1 MAEHAGVA
9 SERTP
14 AVRGSAVRAE
24 RELWGPIRRLLA
36 RGPTGTAVRT
46 AITGT
51 VGFQIGVWVVDD
63 LQFAVFAAFTGIAL
77 SGFADFGG
85 SLRGR
90 AVANV
95 TTGSIAVA
103 LVAIGTIVSDS
114 VIFGP
119 IAALLLTFV
128 VILAG
133 GLGGYARAAS
143 RVLVIFLVLAIGI
156 PAPVADIP
164 DRIGGV
170 LLGTALAT
178 GASVLLW
185 QRSPRREI
193 EAAIA
198 DAATAIA
205 SGLATIASGAAQA
218 ASAADEAEAAVKAAR
233 EKAARLGATPAG
245 PVARDRSRAYL
256 IDDLERA
263 TRVMSE
269 IRHPPAPEHEHP
281 AVREI
286 LDVGRERISDARRLF
301 LGVADALRGIHSA
314 PVGEAHAALR
324 RTEHDLSGV
333 SVDPEDPKDVVLAS
347 EWALLANEL
356 AWTAGIAS
364 THASASPVPLGRGD
378 TDAERSLGET
388 EPELDVVR
396 RSIGVI
402 RADLSL
408 HSVRFQDSVRTA
420 LALGVAVGLTAALDL
435 SHGFWVSLATLT
447 VLKTAARATAISAF
461 DAIVGTL
468 VGFALSV
475 LIVLAADVE
484 HPVYGIALPI
494 LIFMS
499 IWATG
504 AIGLAAGQ
512 AAFTM
517 TVVVLFNLLEPA
529 GWELGIARVEDV
541 VVGAAAGIVI
551 AIVAWPRG
559 SRVELGHATGALVS
573 AAARYA
579 GLVMGGLLVGQE
591 RRGVDRPERLEVKGA
606 SQRLDE
612 VIQLSMAEGR
622 PGTDQM
628 AHWLAIAG
636 EAHRLWYI
644 ADHDSLAPVDD
655 TPACRPLVVYLESA
669 VRDVTSLY
677 EAAGNAITAGEPPQP
692 AQVIDTTELDDLVE
706 ACLARSRSKE
716 TVSTLARLLLIA
728 RWVAVASEVL
738 RELRADVAQAT
749 AERPPELLGDATP
762 APVG

>member
-1 MAEHAGVA
+1 V
-9 SERTP
+9 SP
-14 AVRGSAVRAE
+14 SQVE
-24 RELWGPIRRLLA
+24 RELWAPIQWLLDKGPA
-36 RGPTGTAVRT
+36 GTAVRT

-63 LQFAVFAAFTGIAL
+63 LQFAVFAAFAGIAL
-77 SGFADFGG
+77 TGFADFGG
-85 SLRGR
+85 TLRGR
-90 AVANV
+90 AIANV
-95 TTGSIAVA
+95 LTGLIAIA
-103 LVAIGTIVSDS
+103 LVAVGTLVSES

-119 IAALLLTFV
+119 MAAVLLTFL

-133 GLGGYARAAS
+133 GLGGYARAGS

-156 PAPVADIP
+156 PAPFGVLP
-164 DRIGGV
+164 ERIGGV
-170 LLGTALAT
+170 LLGTALAAI
-178 GASVLLW
+178 ASVVLW
-185 QRSPRREI
+185 PQHPRQEI

-198 DAATAIA
+198 DAAHAIA
-205 SGLATIASGAAQA
+205 DGLAKMAAGAEDARSA
-218 ASAADEAEAAVKAAR
+218 ASEAEQAVKTAR
-233 EKAARLGATPAG
+233 SKAARLGATPAG
-245 PVARDRSRAYL
+245 PVARDRARAYL
-256 IDDLERA
+256 LDDLERA
-263 TRVMSE
+263 TRVMGE
-269 IRHPPAPEHEHP
+269 LRRPPAPQSGHE
-281 AVREI
+281 AANEI
-286 LDVGRERISDARRLF
+286 LGVGRERLSDARRLF
-301 LGVADALRGIHSA
+301 LEVADAMRGVHSA

-324 RTEHDLSGV
+324 RTERDLAEAS
-333 SVDPEDPKDVVLAS
+333 SDPADPKEVVLAS

-364 THASASPVPLGRGD
+364 THASAAPVPLGRGD
-378 TDAERSLGET
+378 TAGERSLGET
-388 EPELDVVR
+388 EPELDLVR

-420 LALGVAVGLTAALDL
+420 VALGVAVGLTAALDL

-447 VLKTAARATAISAF
+447 VLKTAARSTAISAF

-475 LIVLAADVE
+475 LIVFAADVE
-484 HPVYGIALPI
+484 HSVYAIALPI
-494 LIFMS
+494 LIFFS

-517 TVVVLFNLLEPA
+517 TVVVLFNLLEPS

-551 AIVAWPRG
+551 GIVAWPRG
-559 SRVELGHATGALVS
+559 SKVELGPATGALIS

-579 GLVMGGLLVGQE
+579 GLVMGGLLAGEE
-591 RRGVDRPERLEVKGA
+591 RRRVDREERLDVKKA

-622 PGTDQM
+622 PGSERM

-644 ADHDSLAPVDD
+644 ADHASLAPVGD
-655 TPACRPLVVYLESA
+655 TPACRPLRAYLESA
-669 VRDVTSLY
+669 VRDVMSLY
-677 EAAGNAITAGEPPQP
+677 ESAGEAIDTGELPQP
-692 AQVIDTTELDDLVE
+692 AQVIDTIELNDLVE
-706 ACLARSRSKE
+706 ECLARSRSKE
-716 TVSTLARLLLIA
+716 TVATLARLLLIA

-738 RELRADVAQAT
+738 RELRVDVVQAT
-749 AERPPELLGDATP
+749 AEPPPDLLGDASP
-762 APVG
+762 APAS